1 MIKNPGIAYP
11 LAVTI
16 LLGLAPIV
24 NSAELRPLNLPST
37 QRQYTAPSESYVR
50 PAVQPSVYDRFR
62 TTVQGLNETQKD
74 EYRRT
79 YQTSLSDARA
89 KGDQAAVTYYE
100 ELLNILN

>member
-1 MIKNPGIAYP
+1 MTKFPRLAYP
-11 LAVTI
+11 FAVTI

-37 QRQYTAPSESYVR
+37 QRQYNAPNESYAR

-62 TTVQGLNETQKD
+62 TTVQGLDETQKG
-74 EYRRT
+74 EYRST
-79 YQTSLSDARA
+79 YQTSLADARA
-89 KGDQAAVTYYE
+89 KGDQAAITYYE

>member
-1 MIKNPGIAYP
+1 MIKIPRLASP
-11 LAVTI
+11 LTVAI
-16 LLGLAPIV
+16 LLGLASIV
-24 NSAELRPLNLPST
+24 HSAELRPLNLPST
-37 QRQYTAPSESYVR
+37 QRQYTAPNESYVR

-79 YQTSLSDARA
+79 YQTSLTDARA
-89 KGDQAAVTYYE
+89 KGDQVAITYYQ